1 MARLAVA
8 FGLALVCRS
17 LANRSRPDCHTTLHK
32 LWRKVGTPELVLL
45 GFLFLLL
52 TLFHVSYIRAAGDGR
67 EYFVQVRSLVIDGDL
82 HLLNDSPFGATAP
95 EIFPFGSAIL
105 WSPFFVAAHLWLGA
119 LNVLGEEFVRDGS
132 GNPYQMGVGLG
143 TLAYGFV
150 GLILIYRIARE
161 YFSEMVALCSTL
173 GMCVGSFLLYYLTVG
188 NSYSHGNSL
197 FAVTLFLFIF
207 HRTRDRRTAAQWG
220 VLGLVGGLLT
230 MVRWQNAIFVA
241 IPILDMVPSCW
252 AALRRRPGLD
262 VWAIA
267 KGSGLFVGGGCV
279 GFLPQLY
286 FWKVANGGWLA
297 LPHAQAG
304 QQWWHDSL
312 MVDVLYSSNHGLLT
326 WHPVLY
332 ASVLAIPLFL
342 KRDRRFAVL
351 LTVAFA
357 AQIYI
362 NGASADVVGR
372 LRVRRAPLRE
382 LWIVVRARAGFSD
395 LLAPSPAARG
405 GDGGHRTAR
414 RPQRH
419 AVCRCQER
427 PRLPAGEGI
436 TFDRMIE
443 IIGNPFAFPA
453 NVAFAWRSG
462 GSAATYD
469 RLGLRPFH
477 NVRIDMGGPEDGRFL
492 GAGWSGREQN
502 DAISFRWAETLES
515 VVIVPLFGPRFVGP
529 NEPQRLA
536 DYVLRFRAA
545 PFRFADAPLQE
556 ITIVVNRQPVSTLS
570 LTQSLSTYEV
580 DVPHDLLKRNLNEN
594 PFSIPLR
601 DVTTRG
607 RPVG

>member
-1 MARLAVA
+1 
-8 FGLALVCRS
+8 
-17 LANRSRPDCHTTLHK
+17 
-32 LWRKVGTPELVLL
+32 
-45 GFLFLLL
+45 
-52 TLFHVSYIRAAGDGR
+52 
-67 EYFVQVRSLVIDGDL
+67 
-82 HLLNDSPFGATAP
+82 
-95 EIFPFGSAIL
+95 
-105 WSPFFVAAHLWLGA
+105 
-119 LNVLGEEFVRDGS
+119 
-132 GNPYQMGVGLG
+132 
-143 TLAYGFV
+143 
-150 GLILIYRIARE
+150 
-161 YFSEMVALCSTL
+161 MVALCSTL

-241 IPILDMVPSCW
+241 IPILDMIPSCW

-262 VWAIA
+262 VGAIA

-362 NGASADVVGR
+362 NGASATWWGGSAFGAR
-372 LRVRRAPLRE
+372 RFASCGLLFALGLGSLISWLRARPLVAVTAVIAPLVA
-382 LWIVVRARAGFSD
+382 LNVMLFAGVRSG
-395 LLAPSPAARG
+395 
-405 GDGGHRTAR
+405 
-414 RPQRH
+414 
-419 AVCRCQER
+419 
-427 PRLPAGEGI
+427 RLPAGEGI
-436 TFDRMIE
+436 PFDRMIE

-469 RLGLRPFH
+469 RLGLRLFH
-477 NVRIDMGGPEDGRFL
+477 NVRIDVGGPEDGRFL

-545 PFRFADAPLQE
+545 PFRFADAPMQE
-556 ITIVVNRQPVSTLS
+556 VTIVVNRQPVSTLS
-570 LTQSLSTYEV
+570 LTQNLSTYEV
-580 DVPHDLLKRNLNEN
+580 DVPHDLLKRNLNEIR
-594 PFSIPLR
+594 FRYRYATSPLEVGQS
-601 DVTTRG
+601 DDP
-607 RPVG
+607 RPLSVLFDQIDFVQR